1 MSRAGHVWVLR
12 VVRADMTSRD
22 GFRWPTSGPVEAPD
36 WSPTAECGRGL
47 HGWMRGEGDGSTAPP
62 YAWEPDARWLVVE
75 VAKADV
81 IDLGGKVKF
90 PRGTVVMCGA
100 RLEATTAIAQAYPGA
115 IVVGGTATAGD
126 CGTATAGYGGTATAG
141 YGGTATA
148 TAGDGGT
155 ATAGDR
161 GTATAGDGGTATA
174 GYGGTITIRRWDSTA
189 SRYRL
194 VVGYIGEG
202 GLLPEV
208 AYRLDDAGAFTRA
221 DGGAQ

>member
-1 MSRAGHVWVLR
+1 MIGAIVARAGHVWVLR

-75 VAKADV
+75 VAEADV

-115 IVVGGTATAGD
+115 IVVGGTATAG
-126 CGTATAGYGGTATAG
+126 YR
-141 YGGTATA
+141 
-148 TAGDGGT
+148 GT

-161 GTATAGDGGTATA
+161 GTATAGDGGT
-174 GYGGTITIRRWDSTA
+174 ITIRRRDSTA